1 MRYALLHNHT
11 RYSIK
16 DSLVHS
22 EEYVEAIYK
31 YNNSQSLHKITTFAL
46 TDSCNMY
53 GLVDYHKACTSGDYT
68 DGECTN
74 GDFDNYHKECISE
87 KYTDG
92 DFDNDHKACISEKYI
107 DSECINGDFEND
119 HKACTSE
126 KYIDSEHINSDIVNH
141 NKSCTDE
148 KYADSEYVNNDF
160 DNYNNSCTPSKN
172 IDMKIKPIY
181 GNEINHIDTYIDKSK
196 LKYTEIY
203 SLVILAK
210 NEEGLENLYAIST
223 EAGIHKVKND
233 DFELFALEENYLY
246 TRGRGIIALSGGI
259 YSKIGRFILNDE
271 YEEAKKLALHFN
283 DIFDEFYLEILP
295 YDNRDFMKV
304 NNALLKMHKEINLP
318 LVITSDTHYIYKED
332 KEYHDLLKSINN
344 SEASSIDQHMR
355 TPDEIIT
362 WCKDNKIPLSAVRN
376 TALIADKCT
385 ADITPKDTRELMP
398 SFKCPKGYDED
409 SYLKKQIFEG
419 FKKKISE
426 KNKAVNKA
434 KNEAVNKTKNKV
446 MNEGINET
454 KNKAINKTIN
464 ISKYIKRLNYEYS
477 VIKSMGYSSY
487 FLILWD
493 FCVYCENNNI
503 LLGPGRGSSVGSLVS
518 YCLNITKIDPVENN
532 LIFERF
538 LNNEREDEPDVD
550 IDVASVDRKEA
561 LEYFETRY
569 GMEYVCHI
577 AAFCQYK
584 IKNTIKA
591 VLGTDKKYSVKFK
604 NSITKNI
611 PDLLGGQSVTY
622 DLLEDIKFNKDKYDN
637 LSIREIRKAN
647 NIYDDL
653 QKLFNENP
661 KAEKAVKKICGAI
674 SNVSTHAG
682 GVLISSK
689 KLRNN
694 MPLMAGE
701 NSIVHLISQ
710 LDMDGIHYLHGLK
723 VDVLGLKTLSIVK
736 KSMEY
741 CNLGN
746 DWYNDEKTDDK
757 NIYDFLRQGNTKN
770 IFQMSKYTAS
780 KMIKDFSVTDLKGLN
795 AVNACN
801 RPGPLSKGIDGMSI
815 ANKYINSIRE
825 FQNEKLDFITNDT
838 NGQLIYQEQLMMLGM
853 MMAGYS
859 LGNADIRIR
868 KTIAEKDLKKIPEI
882 KNEFVY
888 GRKSIFNKDEG
899 IYIISSEP
907 SNYCKGA
914 INMGFTE
921 EESLNVFKS
930 IECAASYCFN
940 KSHSYAYAFL
950 SYKTAYLSLY
960 HKAEYAAACMNIYSS
975 NGNNDKVFDTLNE
988 CRRRGIKIFLPNIN
1002 EASDNFTVFCDDN
1015 NNKSVRFGFLG
1026 IKDVG
1031 SSISEIIKDLIDTDG
1046 TFTSFED
1053 FLKRTLDD
1061 RNNSTLRKKLSTS
1074 YENITRR
1081 LDKNKRIVINV
1092 RNPFSKRNVTAL
1104 IKSGAFDELEYNRDK
1119 VFNEFIK
1126 FRNKKNELNKELL
1139 KEDEYD
1145 NDKKLK
1151 YELDTLGC
1159 YVSGTVLDNEA
1170 YPYIDLKMCKNND
1183 EINIYGIVKSFR
1195 RSTKLTKT
1203 NEKYYK
1209 LNLELKDK
1217 STVNINVWNNIYEK
1231 FGAVFKEILYNYKI
1245 STTVVKIHGKVYK
1258 DESFTNINV
1267 NNIELISC

>member
-16 DSLVHS
+16 DSLVHP

-31 YNNSQSLHKITTFAL
+31 YNNSQSIHKITTFAL

-53 GLVDYHKACTSGDYT
+53 GLVDY
-68 DGECTN
+68 
-74 GDFDNYHKECISE
+74 
-87 KYTDG
+87 
-92 DFDNDHKACISEKYI
+92 HKACISEKYI

-126 KYIDSEHINSDIVNH
+126 KYIDSEHINSDFIDHNKAYTNEKYIDSEHINSDFINDNKACTNQKYVDGEYINSDFINH
-141 NKSCTDE
+141 NRSFTNE
-148 KYADSEYVNNDF
+148 EHIDSEVSNSDF
-160 DNYNNSCTPSKN
+160 ANYNMSNATSKN
-172 IDMKIKPIY
+172 INMKIKPIY
-181 GNEINHIDTYIDKSK
+181 GNEINHIDTYIDKSE
-196 LKYTEIY
+196 LKYTDIY
-203 SLVILAK
+203 NLVILAK
-210 NEEGLENLYAIST
+210 NEEGLENLYAVTT
-223 EAGIHKVKND
+223 EAGIHKIKND
-233 DFELFALEENYLY
+233 EFELPALEESYLD
-246 TRGRGIIALSGGI
+246 THGRGIIALSGGI

-271 YEEAKKLALHFN
+271 YEEAKKLALHF
-283 DIFDEFYLEILP
+283 DSIFDEFYLEILP
-295 YDNRDFMKV
+295 YDNSDFMKV
-304 NNALLKMHKEINLP
+304 NNALLKIHKEINLP
-318 LVITSDTHYIYKED
+318 LVITCDTHYIYKED

-344 SEASSIDQHMR
+344 SEPSSIDQHMR
-355 TPDEIIT
+355 TPDEIIK

-385 ADITPKDTRELMP
+385 VDITPKDKKELMP

-409 SYLKKQIFEG
+409 SYLKKQIFDG
-419 FKKKISE
+419 FKKKFLT
-426 KNKAVNKA
+426 KFNKKD
-434 KNEAVNKTKNKV
+434 
-446 MNEGINET
+446 ID
-454 KNKAINKTIN
+454 
-464 ISKYIKRLNYEYS
+464 ISKYIKRFNYEYS

-493 FCVYCENNNI
+493 FCVYCEKNNI

-538 LNNEREDEPDVD
+538 LNNEREDEPDID
-550 IDVASVDRKEA
+550 IDVASIDRKEA
-561 LEYFETRY
+561 LEYFESKY
-569 GMEYVCHI
+569 GMTHVCQI
-577 AAFCQYK
+577 AAFCKYK

-591 VLGTDKKYSVKFK
+591 VLSTDKSYSAKLK

-622 DLLEDIKFNKDKYDN
+622 DLLEDIKFNPDKYDN
-637 LSIREIRKAN
+637 LSIREIHKAVN
-647 NIYDDL
+647 TYDDL
-653 QKLFNENP
+653 QKLFKENP
-661 KAEKAVKKICGAI
+661 KVEKAVKKICGAI
-674 SNVSTHAG
+674 NSVSTHAG
-682 GVLISSK
+682 GVVISSK
-689 KLRNN
+689 KLRKSI
-694 MPLMAGE
+694 PLMTGDG
-701 NSIVHLISQ
+701 SIVNLISQ
-710 LDMDGIHYLHGLK
+710 LDMEGIHYLHGLK
-723 VDVLGLKTLSIVK
+723 VDVLGLKALSIVK
-736 KSMEY
+736 KTMEY
-741 CNLGN
+741 CNLGM
-746 DWYNDEKTDDK
+746 DWYNDESTDDK

-780 KMIKDFSVTDLKGLN
+780 KMIKDFAVTDLKGLN

-801 RPGPLSKGIDGMSI
+801 RPGPLSKGNDGMSI
-815 ANKYINSIRE
+815 AHKYINSIKA

-838 NGQLIYQEQLMMLGM
+838 NGQLIYQEQLMMIGM
-853 MMAGYS
+853 IMAGYS

-868 KTIAEKDLKKIPEI
+868 KTIAEKNLKKIPEI

-888 GRKSIFNKDEG
+888 GKKSIFNKDEG
-899 IYIISSEP
+899 VYIISSE
-907 SNYCKGA
+907 SSDYCKGA
-914 INMGFTE
+914 VNMGFSE
-921 EESLNVFKS
+921 EEAIEVFKS
-930 IECAASYCFN
+930 IESAASYCFN

-950 SYKTAYLSLY
+950 SYKTAFLSLY
-960 HKAEYAAACMNIYSS
+960 HKSEYSSACMNIYSS

-988 CRRRGIKIFLPNIN
+988 CRRRGIKVFLPNIN
-1002 EASDNFTVFCDDN
+1002 ESYDDFSVFCDDN

-1046 TFTSFED
+1046 DFTSFED

-1081 LDKNKRIVINV
+1081 LDKNKHIVINV
-1092 RNPFSKRNVTAL
+1092 RNPFSKKNVTAL

-1159 YVSGTVLDNEA
+1159 YVSGTILDNEA

-1258 DESFTNINV
+1258 DERFTNINV